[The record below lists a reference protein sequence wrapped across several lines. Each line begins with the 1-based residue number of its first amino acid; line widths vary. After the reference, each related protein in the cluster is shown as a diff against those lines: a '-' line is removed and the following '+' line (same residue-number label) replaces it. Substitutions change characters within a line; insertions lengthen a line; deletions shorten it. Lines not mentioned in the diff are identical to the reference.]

1 MGNVLDI
8 GVRELDQRTD
18 NGIEVTLFW
27 SAATGVFV
35 AVEDERKGESFQI
48 AVAPA
53 DALEAFRHPYA
64 FAVAA

>member
-35 AVEDERKGESFQI
+35 AVEDEREGESFQI
-48 AVAPA
+48 AVAPT